1 VRTEVSTQET
11 EARNY
16 DAAFSPD
23 GTKIAFTSFRDG
35 NGEVYAMDATTGSN
49 PTNLSKIAA
58 EDDHPAFSPDG
69 TKIAFTSYRN
79 GNSEIYTMNARDG
92 SKQQNRTKNAA
103 YDFAPDWGG
112 LLLVHIPQLPRE

>member
-16 DAAFSPD
+16 DAAFSSD

-69 TKIAFTSYRN
+69 TKIAFASNRS
-79 GNSEIYTMNARDG
+79 GNREIYKMSALDG
-92 SKQQNRTKNAA
+92 SSLKRLTKIAA
-103 YDFAPDWGG
+103 YDFAPDWG
-112 LLLVHIPQLPRE
+112 VAFS

>member
-1 VRTEVSTQET
+1 MRTEVSTQGT

-16 DAAFSPD
+16 DAAFSSD
-23 GTKIAFTSFRDG
+23 GTKIAFTSFRD
-35 NGEVYAMDATTGSN
+35 
-49 PTNLSKIAA
+49 
-58 EDDHPAFSPDG
+58 
-69 TKIAFTSYRN
+69 